1 MPREWQRA
9 LRVCRNGDSALMHRY
24 AQVLEEFRAACE
36 FNRGGRSFRPTLACL
51 KAALVE
57 MGVCRS
63 EALAPGTP
71 AFSDGERRE
80 FARRFKALRR
90 RAAALLEPG
99 WLSEADA
106 ERPQAR
112 RAQKDG

>member
-24 AQVLEEFRAACE
+24 AQVLEEFRTICE
-36 FNRGGRSFRPTLACL
+36 FNRAGRGFRPTLACL

-57 MGVCRS
+57 MGVCHS

-71 AFSDGERRE
+71 AFANGERRE
-80 FARRFKALRR
+80 FGRRFKDLRR
-90 RAAALLEPG
+90 RAAATLEPG
-99 WLSEADA
+99 WLSESVAQ
-106 ERPQAR
+106 RSQAR
-112 RAQKDG
+112 RALKDG